1 MRRAHFPTK
10 RTLCTRALF
19 LARAQTLKYCLSI
32 FLNARTRCRNLAKKE
47 SELAKFSCKVLI
59 SICSWCPIKPFS
71 ISKKLELTV
80 SNFERIKAKF
90 DMTHFHMAY
99 FWISFV
105 SVPFIKRS
113 LILAVVRVESLMV
126 AGYVAFAFYGIEAFT
141 YAVLA
146 MTFAHPART

>member
-1 MRRAHFPTK
+1 
-10 RTLCTRALF
+10 
-19 LARAQTLKYCLSI
+19 
-32 FLNARTRCRNLAKKE
+32 
-47 SELAKFSCKVLI
+47 
-59 SICSWCPIKPFS
+59 
-71 ISKKLELTV
+71 
-80 SNFERIKAKF
+80 
-90 DMTHFHMAY
+90 MTHFHMAY

-126 AGYVAFAFYGIEAFT
+126 AGYVAFAFYEIEAFT